1 MGRKGRRQIG
11 VLTPQRNDERSSI
24 GDLHVS
30 NAGDALNRTCAA
42 TIAEMTSYGR
52 TREQTL
58 PMLFRDDDL
67 DKLKAVRG
75 MVKTSGDTRGYQIQ
89 PSVTLFID
97 YEEALLPAI
106 EAGRLYIQ
114 PDRVGPLLT
123 YIAEVKAIHDRFEEV
138 KGVLRYLNRN
148 ATPGAIRYYW
158 PAALKLCPNT
168 TAFADLV
175 EVPSR
180 YTIPP
185 KIGDWM
191 QSLKDAAATVT
202 GSLMLPQTATP
213 RTRNTMWLTFSSARV
228 RLTLDANYL
237 TDQMTY
243 FI

>member
-1 MGRKGRRQIG
+1 MGRGRKQIG
-11 VLTPQRNDERSSI
+11 VLTPQRADERASI
-24 GDLHVS
+24 GDVHVS

-42 TIAEMTSYGR
+42 TVAEMTHYGR

-67 DKLKAVRG
+67 DKLKQVRG
-75 MVKTSGDTRGYQIQ
+75 MVKTASDTRSYQIQ
-89 PSVTLFID
+89 PNVTLNID
-97 YEEALLPAI
+97 YEGALVPAI
-106 EAGRLYIQ
+106 EGARLYMQ
-114 PDRVGPLLT
+114 PNRVGPLLT

-138 KGVLRYLNRN
+138 KAVLRYLNRQ

-158 PAALKLCPNT
+158 PSALKLCPNT

-191 QSLKDAAATVT
+191 QCLKDAATTVT
-202 GSLMLPQTATP
+202 GSLMLPATAKA
-213 RTRNTMWLTFSSARV
+213 RTRDKMWLTFPSTTV
-228 RLTLDANYL
+228 RLTLDARYD
-237 TDQMTY
+237 TDHMHY